1 MPLPTFNEKNY
12 GTLFV
17 KYFGFEE
24 EGAYPEEYNE
34 RDEDGDRYNEY
45 YRSDGSVECAHEYRR
60 GGNSEN
66 DQYVED
72 GEIASP
78 KFRIDRRLQF
88 RQFVRENGTPVY
100 TNRTAGTHVHVSFN
114 NALAFQKCCD
124 VQFYKL
130 FRKEVYRFMHN
141 GLFCA
146 KTVKEFD
153 DRFNGTYSTY
163 CRDGFAPDSSINGI
177 MRTKNGDPF
186 NTDVSNH
193 HGRYNC
199 INFESFRKFGTIECR
214 MFPASSNSEEI
225 IAMVEF
231 WIEFVQNYLNT
242 VSPYERGNIEKVSIE
257 DTEESTSDEVIISCV

>member
-78 KFRIDRRLQF
+78 KFRIDRR
-88 RQFVRENGTPVY
+88 
-100 TNRTAGTHVHVSFN
+100 
-114 NALAFQKCCD
+114 
-124 VQFYKL
+124 
-130 FRKEVYRFMHN
+130 
-141 GLFCA
+141 
-146 KTVKEFD
+146 
-153 DRFNGTYSTY
+153 
-163 CRDGFAPDSSINGI
+163 
-177 MRTKNGDPF
+177 
-186 NTDVSNH
+186 
-193 HGRYNC
+193 YNLD
-199 INFESFRKFGTIECR
+199 N
-214 MFPASSNSEEI
+214 
-225 IAMVEF
+225 
-231 WIEFVQNYLNT
+231 L
-242 VSPYERGNIEKVSIE
+242 
-257 DTEESTSDEVIISCV
+257 